1 MFVKCLFLSLSL
13 LRIFHER
20 AMRRT
25 QKNQVGLD
33 FSQKFV
39 CASYKLSDTKKLL
52 MNSYIKSQIFINE
65 KINLK

>member
-1 MFVKCLFLSLSL
+1 
-13 LRIFHER
+13 
-20 AMRRT
+20 MRRT